1 MSKFIERQDFQ
12 EMTGAVQPARIC
24 QRLREEGI
32 RFVTRY
38 DGWPSLT
45 WEAYTQQICGRKI
58 PDNAPQNDEGF
69 NLEAAASGS
78 R

>member
-1 MSKFIERQDFQ
+1 MTDLISREDLAEI
-12 EMTGAVQPARIC
+12 TGAMQPARIC

-45 WEAYTQQICGRKI
+45 WEAYNRQLC
-58 PDNAPQNDEGF
+58 ANDSNKKTEDGF
-69 NLEAAASGS
+69 NLSNM
-78 R
+78 